1 MNVISQSRIELRK
14 PLGYVD
20 FVRLAAGADKI
31 LTDSGGVRREAYLLH
46 KPCIVLLELSWF
58 PEIAEAGWKVLVG
71 PDSERIA
78 TLIRTYEPTGPHR
91 ELFGDGYAHRKIV
104 DALESRCLA
113 DQYVSQC

>member
-1 MNVISQSRIELRK
+1 MFISCDSLRVRTKFSRI
-14 PLGYVD
+14 P
-20 FVRLAAGADKI
+20 
-31 LTDSGGVRREAYLLH
+31 GGSPRGLLLH